1 MNFWTF
7 ILITY
12 CAFSVGTFALYLM
25 NAIETKRK
33 IRRKVPNYD
42 ELVGDNSFIVKLS
55 SLLILVCTSII
66 PLLHC
71 LLFFYVLGH
80 YDQVAENVANKK
92 LAELDKGI

>member
-12 CAFSVGTFALYLM
+12 CAFSVGTFAIYM
-25 NAIETKRK
+25 TNAIEIKHK

-42 ELVGDNSFIVKLS
+42 ELVGENSFFVKLS
-55 SLLILVCTSII
+55 SLLVLVCVSII

-80 YDQVAENVANKK
+80 YDQMAENTINKK
-92 LAELDKGI
+92 LAELDKGV